1 MSLEDY
7 HREEIYS
14 IINYE
19 GQILPPFMEDM
30 DEYLHCI
37 EEIAKCNHIVALED
51 EEDIEY
57 MEEEKEE
64 ERKEEEPLPMPV
76 VEDAEVKSELQQT
89 VTNFM
94 QLIEDKSVE
103 PP

>member
-1 MSLEDY
+1 
-7 HREEIYS
+7 
-14 IINYE
+14 
-19 GQILPPFMEDM
+19 
-30 DEYLHCI
+30 
-37 EEIAKCNHIVALED
+37 
-51 EEDIEY
+51 
-57 MEEEKEE
+57 
-64 ERKEEEPLPMPV
+64 MPV